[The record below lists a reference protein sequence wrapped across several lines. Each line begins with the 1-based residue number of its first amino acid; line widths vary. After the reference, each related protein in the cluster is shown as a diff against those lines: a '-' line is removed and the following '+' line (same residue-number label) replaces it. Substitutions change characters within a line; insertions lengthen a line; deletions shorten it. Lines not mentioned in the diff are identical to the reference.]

1 MAKRHI
7 KSVLRLSVLG
17 VLLVSVAACT
27 TTSKSSKSRSKE
39 YFSESEYG
47 VAASPRVAHG
57 KIPKGGG
64 RKMVGKPYKVKGNW
78 FYPKEDEDY
87 NKVGY
92 ASWYGSA
99 FHGRLTANGEV
110 YDKNSLSA
118 AHPTLPLP
126 SYVRVTNL
134 KNGSSLIV
142 RVNDRGPFE
151 RGRIIDLS
159 KRAAE
164 MLGSRDHGIAKVRVQ
179 YIGPARMD
187 GHDQQYLMASY
198 RSSGAPSDTGVS
210 GVMLASASPVVPK
223 SAPQPEQL
231 PADNIYVTASALT
244 APQAEPAAFGVFG
257 SFAALPDIGPVPIE
271 RPGVMRL
278 ASSAPSLVSGFV
290 MERMK
295 PVASA
300 RFETILVDTNGL
312 TPESVKQAYLR
323 RLDN

>member
-1 MAKRHI
+1 MAERHI
-7 KSVLRLSVLG
+7 SSVLRLGVFG
-17 VLLVSVAACT
+17 VLMMSVAACT

-64 RKMVGKPYKVKGNW
+64 RKMVGQPYKVKGNW
-78 FYPKEDEDY
+78 FYPKDDRNY

-110 YDKNSLSA
+110 YDQNSLSA

-134 KNGSSLIV
+134 KNGSSVVV

-179 YIGPARMD
+179 YVGPARMD
-187 GHDQQYLMASY
+187 GRDQQYLMASY
-198 RSSGAPSDTGVS
+198 RSGGGSSDTGIS
-210 GVMLASASPVVPK
+210 GVMLASASPVVPT
-223 SAPQPEQL
+223 PTPEPIQPVS
-231 PADNIYVTASALT
+231 DNIYVIANALT
-244 APQAEPAAFGVFG
+244 APQPQPLAFNSFG
-257 SFAALPDIGPVPIE
+257 NFALLPDIGPVPVE
-271 RPGVMRL
+271 RPGVLRV
-278 ASSAPSLVSGFV
+278 ASSASSLVSGFV
-290 MERMK
+290 SERMN
-295 PVASA
+295 PDVSS
-300 RFETILVDTNGL
+300 RFQTILVDSNGL
-312 TPESVKQAYLR
+312 TPEVVRQAYLR
-323 RLDN
+323 RLDH